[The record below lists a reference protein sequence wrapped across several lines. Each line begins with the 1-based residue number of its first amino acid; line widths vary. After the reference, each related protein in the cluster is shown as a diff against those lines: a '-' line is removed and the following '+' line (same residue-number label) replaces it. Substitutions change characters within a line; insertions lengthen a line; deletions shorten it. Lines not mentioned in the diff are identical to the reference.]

1 MSFVE
6 CSGADRRFA
15 PVGGDRVSHEQLA
28 RSAVLVVGDVML
40 DRYWFGNVDR
50 ISPEA
55 PVPVVHVQR
64 TEERLGGAANV
75 ACNISGLGARASLIC
90 VIGHDEPGA
99 RLMELLA
106 QSNVQAFAERDASI
120 ATIIK
125 LRVIA
130 RQQQLLRADFEES
143 PTKEILLA
151 GLARFDTLLPDSSVV
166 LLSDY
171 AKGGLTHVSSMIS
184 KARGSGKHVLIDPK
198 GSDWER
204 YRGASLITPNRK
216 ELRDV
221 IGAWSSE
228 EVLAQRISDLRNWL
242 GLDALLLTRSEEGMT
257 LFTDDEP
264 LHVPTAARD
273 VYDVS
278 GAGDTVIATV
288 AAMLGAGV
296 PLAKAVVYANMAA
309 GVVVSKVGTAPI
321 TYDELFP
328 PGSRLV
334 KRKHSFSEQG

>member
-1 MSFVE
+1 MPFIERSF
-6 CSGADRRFA
+6 ADNGIA
-15 PVGGDRVSHEQLA
+15 SAKSEPVSREQLG
-28 RSAVLVVGDVML
+28 RSTVLVVGDVML

-55 PVPVVHVQR
+55 PVPVVHIQR

-75 ACNISGLGARASLIC
+75 ACNIAGLGAQASLIC
-90 VIGHDEPGA
+90 AIGRDEPGE

-106 QSNVQAFAERDASI
+106 QSNVQVLAERDASI

-130 RQQQLLRADFEES
+130 RQQQLLRADFEEP

-151 GLARFDTLLPDSSVV
+151 GLARFDKLLPGCSVV

-171 AKGGLTHVSSMIS
+171 AKGGLIHVSSMIS
-184 KARGSGKHVLIDPK
+184 KARACGKYVLIDPK
-198 GSDWER
+198 GPDWER
-204 YRGASLITPNRK
+204 YRGASLITPNRA
-216 ELRDV
+216 ELREV

-228 EVLAQRISDLRNWL
+228 SMLTQRVSALRKSL
-242 GLDALLLTRSEEGMT
+242 DLDALLLTRSEEGMT
-257 LFTDDEP
+257 LFADAGP
-264 LHVPTAARD
+264 VQVPTAARD

-288 AAMLGAGV
+288 AAMLGAGL
-296 PLAKAVVYANMAA
+296 PLAKAVVHANSAA
-309 GVVVSKVGTAPI
+309 GVVVGKVGTAPI

-328 PGSRLV
+328 R
-334 KRKHSFSEQG
+334 

>member
-1 MSFVE
+1 MALNKSSRNNLDLSSIRLE
-6 CSGADRRFA
+6 
-15 PVGGDRVSHEQLA
+15 PVPRVNLG
-28 RSAVLVVGDVML
+28 RSKVLVVGDVML

-75 ACNISGLGARASLIC
+75 ACNIAGLGAQASLIC
-90 VIGHDEPGA
+90 VIGHDEPGQ
-99 RLMELLA
+99 RLIELLA
-106 QSNVQAFAERDASI
+106 ASNVHAHAERDASI

-130 RQQQLLRADFEES
+130 RQQQLIRVDFEET

-151 GLARFDTLLPDSSVV
+151 GLARFEAVMPDVDIV

-184 KARGSGKHVLIDPK
+184 RARAAGKQVLIDPK
-198 GSDWER
+198 GPDWTR
-204 YRGASLITPNRK
+204 YRGATLITPNRA

-221 IGAWSSE
+221 VGAWSSE
-228 EVLAQRISDLRNWL
+228 QMLAERIDALRKSL
-242 GLDALLLTRSEEGMT
+242 DIDALLLTRSEEGMT
-257 LFTDDEP
+257 LFSDVAP
-264 LHVPTAARD
+264 VHVPTEARD
-273 VYDVS
+273 VFDVS

-288 AAMLGAGV
+288 ATMLGAGLSLV
-296 PLAKAVVYANMAA
+296 DAIHYANRAA
-309 GVVVSKVGTAPI
+309 GVVVGKLGTVPI
-321 TYDELFP
+321 SFEELFP
-328 PGSRLV
+328 LRQP
-334 KRKHSFSEQG
+334 